1 MAAEPNADC
10 GGDSRMSQFRVSA
23 VRSVEIGTPDLEK
36 AESFYTEVWGLEVV
50 DRQGD
55 AVYLRATGPDHHV
68 LALHPSNQLE
78 IRSVTFRMRLAE
90 DLPALCA
97 AVAANGGRILQPQ
110 SASPDPGGG
119 IVATVATPQGHILRF
134 VHGDL
139 LHTISGPRKHLPLR
153 LAHVNLN
160 CDDTEATTR
169 FFEAALGF
177 RMTDRSKAMAFLRCN
192 ADHHAVVLAD
202 SGVNGLNHV
211 AYLMPDFDSVMCG
224 SGRMIDHGYLIGW
237 GVGRHGPGNNIFA
250 YFLDSAG
257 FVVEYTA
264 EVLQV
269 DDSYKVGGPDDWK
282 WPPGRTDLWG
292 IAPPKSDAVKKAQLA
307 VKFAR
312 RE

>member
-1 MAAEPNADC
+1 
-10 GGDSRMSQFRVSA
+10 MSQFPISA
-23 VRSVEIGTPDLEK
+23 IRSVEIGTPDLEK
-36 AESFYTEVWGLEVV
+36 AESFYTDVWGLEVV
-50 DRQGD
+50 ARQGG
-55 AVYLRATGPDHHV
+55 AVYLRATGRDHHV
-68 LALHPSNQLE
+68 LVLHPNNQPE
-78 IRSVTFRMRLAE
+78 IRSVTFRTSLAE

-97 AVAANGGRILQPQ
+97 AVAANGGRILQPKE
-110 SASPDPGGG
+110 ASREPGGG
-119 IVATVATPQGHILRF
+119 IMATVATPQGHVLRF

-139 LHTISGPRKHLPLR
+139 LRTSSGPRKNLPLR

-160 CDDTEATTR
+160 CNDLEATTR

-177 RMTDRSKAMAFLRCN
+177 HVTDRSKAMAFLRCN

-202 SGVNGLNHV
+202 SGIDGLNHV
-211 AYLMPDFDSVMCG
+211 AYLMPEFDSVMCG
-224 SGRMIDHGYLIGW
+224 SGRMIDHGYPIGW

-264 EVLQV
+264 DVLQV

-282 WPPGRTDLWG
+282 WPPGRTDRWG

-307 VKFAR
+307 IRFAR
-312 RE
+312 SE